1 MDAEKETMSLNSYK
15 FLGLLV
21 SVLIGACTNI
31 DPGAP
36 PTVELEERYQTQ
48 SAPPVTLSPE
58 QKASVQDVV
67 RLKLKNPDTAQFGF
81 MNAMQGEGGIANIC
95 GWVNEKNYLG
105 RWERYRPF
113 YVKYFPVTQQAV
125 LITLAKESD
134 PRLVKIQC
142 RDSGVPLSQQPS
154 SI

>member
-1 MDAEKETMSLNSYK
+1 MESMKLNQDAFM
-15 FLGLLV
+15 GLLLC
-21 SVLIGACTNI
+21 VLLGACTNI
-31 DPGAP
+31 NPGAP
-36 PTVELEERYQTQ
+36 PTVELDERYQTQ
-48 SAPPVTLSPE
+48 SAPPMTLTPE
-58 QKASVQDVV
+58 QKASVQNVV

-81 MNAMQGEGGIANIC
+81 MNSTQGEGGYANIC

-113 YVKYFPVTQQAV
+113 YVKYFPVNQQAV

-142 RDSGVPLSQQPS
+142 RDNGVPLSQQPG

>member
-1 MDAEKETMSLNSYK
+1 MSLNSYK

-21 SVLIGACTNI
+21 FVLLGACTNI
-31 DPGAP
+31 DSGT
-36 PTVELEERYQTQ
+36 PTTMELDERYQTH
-48 SAPPVTLSPE
+48 SAPPVNLTPE
-58 QKASVQDVV
+58 QQTSVQNVV
-67 RLKLKNPDTAQFGF
+67 RLKLKNPETAQFGF
-81 MNAMQGEGGIANIC
+81 MNATQGQDGYAYIC

-113 YVKYFPVTQQAV
+113 YVKYFPVNQQAV

-142 RDSGVPLSQQPS
+142 RDNGVPLSQQPS
-154 SI
+154 SV

>member
-1 MDAEKETMSLNSYK
+1 MNLNHDTVLVLLAS
-15 FLGLLV
+15 FLL
-21 SVLIGACTNI
+21 GACTSI

-36 PTVELEERYQTQ
+36 PTVELDERYQTQ
-48 SAPPVTLSPE
+48 SAPPATLTPE
-58 QKASVQDVV
+58 QKASVESVV

-81 MNAMQGEGGIANIC
+81 MNATQSEGGFVNIC
-95 GWVNEKNYLG
+95 GWVNEKNHLG

-113 YVKYFPVTQQAV
+113 YVKYFAVNQQAV
-125 LITLAKESD
+125 LITLAAATD

-142 RDSGVPLSQQPS
+142 RDNGVPLSQQPG